1 MGFFDAAN
9 HLLNFFAPAAFV
21 ALLVALGSLFF
32 KPNRP
37 LAQQFIAGVAIN
49 FIVCAAVLLAGLWFF
64 GNDGKMATYSAMVL
78 ASATVQW
85 VMLKA
90 WRT

>member
-21 ALLVALGSLFF
+21 ALLVALSNLFF
-32 KPNRP
+32 KLNKPV
-37 LAQQFIAGVAIN
+37 AQQIIAGAAIN
-49 FIVCAAVLLAGLWFF
+49 FAACAAVLLAGLWFF

-78 ASATVQW
+78 VSATVQW
-85 VMLKA
+85 VRVKG
-90 WRT
+90 WRK